1 MDGLDRPPG
10 HPNPETARMIRIRSL
25 SLVVARRSILP
36 GLCTALLAST
46 TLPAHAQAA
55 DETGGTGQP
64 AAGRETRVPQVEHR
78 ATRILE
84 HEQLEPRRRAE
95 LQDDTRA
102 GVGGPGLHVTQLV
115 GRGSR
120 GGRTGSQQADG
131 EKDHQAQGSAESKFH
146 WFQ

>member
-1 MDGLDRPPG
+1 MAAARLADPTIVAILD
-10 HPNPETARMIRIRSL
+10 TADPLAQSEW
-25 SLVVARRSILP
+25 LVA
-36 GLCTALLAST
+36 
-46 TLPAHAQAA
+46 
-55 DETGGTGQP
+55 
-64 AAGRETRVPQVEHR
+64 
-78 ATRILE
+78 
-84 HEQLEPRRRAE
+84 AE